1 MLPEILHVHIATTQ
15 LSPWRPVQSKPSSTS
30 DAGARNEESTKK
42 KTNDETTYPSLRALR
57 NDGVP
62 WACLWTSLFP
72 HPNPSLFPSLYPSLL
87 PSLPPSPPL
96 FVRNF
101 PCNRQDPR
109 TKPAH
114 KSFQHIT
121 STPAQRREESSRSSS
136 SVALAYFPASLA
148 ETQAARE
155 RAFPLH
161 NLLLLHRQAP
171 PVSNL
176 FSNIYTCR
184 RFDCSRVSG
193 KRIHIINVSSVW

>member
-1 MLPEILHVHIATTQ
+1 
-15 LSPWRPVQSKPSSTS
+15 
-30 DAGARNEESTKK
+30 
-42 KTNDETTYPSLRALR
+42 LR
-57 NDGVP
+57 NGGVP

-72 HPNPSLFPSLYPSLL
+72 HPNPSLSPSLF
-87 PSLPPSPPL
+87 PSLPPSLPL
-96 FVRNF
+96 FVLNF

-109 TKPAH
+109 PKPDH

-121 STPAQRREESSRSSS
+121 STPTQWREESSRSSS
-136 SVALAYFPASLA
+136 SVELAYFPASLA

-161 NLLLLHRQAP
+161 NLLLVLLHRQAP

-184 RFDCSRVSG
+184 RFLISLVTSRRTFSHIYNCSRFCFSNPNFCWERERVRG
-193 KRIHIINVSSVW
+193 R